1 MGVRVGQGYD
11 VHRLVE
17 GRKLILGGVEIPFER
32 GLLGHSDAD
41 VLCHA
46 VADALLGAL
55 ALGDIGVHFPPSD
68 PKFKDISSLLLLERV
83 AGLLREKSARVV
95 NVDSTIIA
103 ERPKLGPYIPLM
115 AQNLARVLQ
124 TGSDRISIKV
134 TTVEGLGALGRE
146 EGIAAQAMVLVEQ
159 KERED

>member
-1 MGVRVGQGYD
+1 MRVGQGYD

-55 ALGDIGVHFPPSD
+55 ALRDIGAHFPPSD
-68 PKFKDISSLLLLERV
+68 LKFKNISSLVLLQRV

-124 TGSDRISIKV
+124 IGSDRISIKA
-134 TTVEGLGALGRE
+134 TTTEGLGALGTE
-146 EGIAAQAMVLVEQ
+146 EGIAAQAVVLVEK
-159 KERED
+159 KERQD